1 MISLERST
9 IKSQRWD
16 NLPRGTN
23 TLQDETSVEL
33 IMSISDKQARD
44 IVAFFYGCGS
54 QEDMNCAILE
64 LMDES
69 EVEQCFGDLEE
80 QRNLESMI
88 RFVKAIAQAYKY
100 DALFPTVLSRVF
112 EKHHQGLS
120 ELARLQ

>member
-1 MISLERST
+1 MMCLERSA

-16 NLPRGTN
+16 NLPRGSK
-23 TLQDETSVEL
+23 LQSEDTPVEL

-44 IVAFFYGCGS
+44 IVAYFYGIGN
-54 QEDMNCAILE
+54 QDDMNIAILQ
-64 LMDES
+64 LMGES

-80 QRNLESMI
+80 QHNLQALI

-120 ELARLQ
+120 ELARVQ

>member
-1 MISLERST
+1 MCLERSA

-16 NLPRGTN
+16 NLPRGSK
-23 TLQDETSVEL
+23 LQSEDTPVEL

-44 IVAFFYGCGS
+44 IVAYFYGIGN
-54 QEDMNCAILE
+54 QDDMNIAILQ
-64 LMDES
+64 LMGES

-80 QRNLESMI
+80 QHNLQALI

-120 ELARLQ
+120 ELARVQ